1 MIPPPS
7 RHGYDKSMNNSKAIP
22 RLIPAHLS
30 GDLWGGFAA
39 MLVALPSAIAF
50 GVTIFSPLGSTFGA
64 QGALAGMLGV
74 TVLGLVAATFGGTQR
89 LISAPCAPAAA
100 ILTAVTIELS
110 RQAIEPSAI
119 VISLF
124 LIAIT
129 CGLIQIAFG
138 LLQIGKLIRFM
149 PYTVVSGYLSGVG
162 LIIVISQL
170 PKWLSLPKGIK
181 LIDGIWQPHL
191 WQVSSIAIGIA
202 TALAMILAP
211 KFSKR
216 IPAVIQGLL
225 AGVLVYWLLAW
236 TAFPELRSLE
246 NNSFI
251 IGPLAA
257 DPAALFDNLQQ
268 SLEQLLHPN
277 LPPLEQIII
286 PALTLAILLSIDT
299 LKTCVVLDALTGSR
313 HNSNRELIGQGLGNL
328 SASLLGGTPGA
339 GTMGATLVNKA
350 SGGTTRLSGAFQ
362 GLWSLIAIL
371 VLTPLIAWVP
381 IASLAALLVVIG
393 VKMIDWKSLA
403 FARSKETFVDFVVI
417 LAVVAVANTVGLIAA
432 SGLGVGLTILL
443 FIREQIYSTTVRKK
457 SYGNQL
463 FSKHFRTNAER
474 QILQRDGQQTVI
486 YELQGSLFFGTTD
499 QLYLAIEPE
508 IDRARYV
515 LLDFFRVQSIDITAA
530 HMIERIRNRLAENK
544 TTLVLSRLPE
554 RLPSGRDL
562 RSYMDQLELTH
573 DGSTQIVNEMSD
585 GLEWIENQL
594 LEKAKA
600 FSTQSKALTLNEFE
614 IFKGMDAK
622 ILSVLTSCVTQQ
634 HIPANTCIF
643 KANSPGEDLML
654 IASGQIKI
662 TLSIG
667 KNTIVHLATLGR
679 GQFFGEMSFLDRQ
692 VHSAD
697 VYAQTD
703 VELLIMTRTDFDRIS
718 ASNPMLT
725 AQVMQSI
732 AIAIATRLRHTNS
745 DLLQIRE

>member
-1 MIPPPS
+1 
-7 RHGYDKSMNNSKAIP
+7 MNINNAKHRVMP
-22 RLIPAHLS
+22 VHLS

-74 TVLGLVAATFGGTQR
+74 TVLGFVAAAFGGTQR

-110 RQAIEPSAI
+110 RQAIEPSSI

-124 LIAIT
+124 LIALT
-129 CGLIQIAFG
+129 CGLLQIAFG

-191 WQVSSIAIGIA
+191 WQITSIAIGIA
-202 TALAMILAP
+202 TALAMVLAP

-225 AGVLVYWLLAW
+225 AGVLVYWVLAW
-236 TAFPELRSLE
+236 SAFPELRSLE

-257 DPAALFDNLQQ
+257 DPAALFENLQQ
-268 SLEQLLHPN
+268 SLGQLFHPN

-350 SGGTTRLSGAFQ
+350 SGGTTRLSGVFQ

-371 VLTPLIAWVP
+371 VLTPFIAWVP

-417 LAVVAVANTVGLIAA
+417 LAVVVVANTIGLIAA
-432 SGLGVGLTILL
+432 SGLGVGLAILL
-443 FIREQIYSTTVRKK
+443 FIREQIHSTTVRKK

-474 QILQRDGQQTVI
+474 QILQRDGQHTVI

-530 HMIERIRNRLAENK
+530 HMIERIRNRLAENQ

-562 RSYMDQLELTH
+562 RSYMDHLRLTH

-594 LEKAKA
+594 LEKAQVL
-600 FSTQSKALTLNEFE
+600 STQSKALALNEFE
-614 IFKGMDAK
+614 IFKDMDAK
-622 ILSVLTSCVTQQ
+622 TLSELSSCITQQ

-643 KANSPGEDLML
+643 KANSPGEELMF

-679 GQFFGEMSFLDRQ
+679 GQFFGEMSFLDHQ

-697 VYAQTD
+697 VYTQTD

-718 ASNPMLT
+718 ASNPTLT

-732 AIAIATRLRHTNS
+732 AVAIATRLRHTNS

>member
-1 MIPPPS
+1 
-7 RHGYDKSMNNSKAIP
+7 
-22 RLIPAHLS
+22 
-30 GDLWGGFAA
+30 

-417 LAVVAVANTVGLIAA
+417 LAVVVVANTVGLIAA

-530 HMIERIRNRLAENK
+530 HMIERIRNRLAENQ
-544 TTLVLSRLPE
+544 TTLLLTRLPK

-562 RSYMDQLELTH
+562 RSYIDHLELT
-573 DGSTQIVNEMSD
+573 TM
-585 GLEWIENQL
+585 
-594 LEKAKA
+594 A
-600 FSTQSKALTLNEFE
+600 
-614 IFKGMDAK
+614 
-622 ILSVLTSCVTQQ
+622 Q
-634 HIPANTCIF
+634 H
-643 KANSPGEDLML
+643 KSSM
-654 IASGQIKI
+654 K
-662 TLSIG
+662 
-667 KNTIVHLATLGR
+667 
-679 GQFFGEMSFLDRQ
+679 
-692 VHSAD
+692 
-697 VYAQTD
+697 
-703 VELLIMTRTDFDRIS
+703 
-718 ASNPMLT
+718 
-725 AQVMQSI
+725 
-732 AIAIATRLRHTNS
+732 
-745 DLLQIRE
+745 

>member
-1 MIPPPS
+1 
-7 RHGYDKSMNNSKAIP
+7 MNNNKAVP
-22 RLIPAHLS
+22 GLIPTHLS

-50 GVTIFSPLGSTFGA
+50 GVTIFSPLGATFDA

-74 TVLGLVAATFGGTQR
+74 TILGFVAAIFGGTQR

-110 RQAIEPSAI
+110 RQAIEPSTI

-124 LIAIT
+124 LITLA

-170 PKWLSLPKGIK
+170 PKWLSLPKGLK

-191 WQVSSIAIGIA
+191 WQVTSIAIGIA
-202 TALAMILAP
+202 TALAMVLAP

-236 TAFPELRSLE
+236 SAFPELRSLE

-268 SLEQLLHPN
+268 SLGQLLHPN

-299 LKTCVVLDALTGSR
+299 LKTCIVLDALTGSR

-328 SASLLGGTPGA
+328 CASLLGGTPGA

-350 SGGTTRLSGAFQ
+350 SGGTTRLSGVFQ

-371 VLTPLIAWVP
+371 ILTPLIALVP

-417 LAVVAVANTVGLIAA
+417 LAVVVVANTVGLIAA
-432 SGLGVGLTILL
+432 SGLGVGLAILL
-443 FIREQIYSTTVRKK
+443 FIREQIHSTTVRKK
-457 SYGNQL
+457 NYGNQL

-474 QILQRDGQQTVI
+474 QILQRDGQHTVI

-499 QLYLAIEPE
+499 QLYLAIEHE

-530 HMIERIRNRLAENK
+530 HMIERIRNRLAENQ

-562 RSYMDQLELTH
+562 RSYIDHLKLTH

-594 LEKAKA
+594 LEKAQVL
-600 FSTQSKALTLNEFE
+600 FTQSHVLALNEFE

-622 ILSVLTSCVTQQ
+622 TLSVLTSCVTQQ

-643 KANSPGEDLML
+643 KANSPGEELMF

-697 VYAQTD
+697 VHAQTD

-718 ASNPMLT
+718 ASNPTLT

-745 DLLQIRE
+745 DLIQIRE

>member
-1 MIPPPS
+1 
-7 RHGYDKSMNNSKAIP
+7 
-22 RLIPAHLS
+22 
-30 GDLWGGFAA
+30 

-50 GVTIFSPLGSTFGA
+50 GVTIFSPLGATFGA

-74 TVLGLVAATFGGTQR
+74 TILGFVAATFGGTQR

-124 LIAIT
+124 LIALT

-170 PKWLSLPKGIK
+170 PKWLSLPRGIK

-191 WQVSSIAIGIA
+191 WQITSIAIGIA
-202 TALAMILAP
+202 TALAMVLAP

-236 TAFPELRSLE
+236 SAFPELRSLE

-257 DPAALFDNLQQ
+257 DPAALFNNLQQ
-268 SLEQLLHPN
+268 SLGQLLHPN

-350 SGGTTRLSGAFQ
+350 SGGTTRLSGVFQ

-417 LAVVAVANTVGLIAA
+417 LAVVVVANTVGLIAA
-432 SGLGVGLTILL
+432 SGLGVGLAILL
-443 FIREQIYSTTVRKK
+443 FIREQIHSTTVRKK

-474 QILQRDGQQTVI
+474 QILQRDGQHTVI

-562 RSYMDQLELTH
+562 RSYMDHLELTH

-594 LEKAKA
+594 LEKAQVL
-600 FSTQSKALTLNEFE
+600 STQSKALALNEFE

-622 ILSVLTSCVTQQ
+622 TLSVLTSCVTQQ
-634 HIPANTCIF
+634 HIPASTCIF
-643 KANSPGEDLML
+643 KANSPGEELMF

-667 KNTIVHLATLGR
+667 KNTIFHLATLGR

-718 ASNPMLT
+718 ASNPTLT

-745 DLLQIRE
+745 DLIQIRE

>member
-1 MIPPPS
+1 
-7 RHGYDKSMNNSKAIP
+7 
-22 RLIPAHLS
+22 
-30 GDLWGGFAA
+30 

-50 GVTIFSPLGSTFGA
+50 GVTIFSPLGATFGA

-74 TVLGLVAATFGGTQR
+74 TILGFVAATFGGTQR

-124 LIAIT
+124 LIALT

-191 WQVSSIAIGIA
+191 WQITSIAIGIA
-202 TALAMILAP
+202 TALAMVLAP

-236 TAFPELRSLE
+236 SAFPELRSLE

-268 SLEQLLHPN
+268 SLGQLLHPN

-350 SGGTTRLSGAFQ
+350 SGGTTRLSGVFQ

-417 LAVVAVANTVGLIAA
+417 LAVVVVANTVGLIAA
-432 SGLGVGLTILL
+432 SGLGVGLAILL
-443 FIREQIYSTTVRKK
+443 FIREQIHSTTVRKK

-474 QILQRDGQQTVI
+474 QILQRDGQHTVI

-562 RSYMDQLELTH
+562 RSYMDHLELTH

-594 LEKAKA
+594 LEKAQVL
-600 FSTQSKALTLNEFE
+600 STQSKALALNEFE

-622 ILSVLTSCVTQQ
+622 TLSVLTSCVTQQ
-634 HIPANTCIF
+634 HIPASTCIF
-643 KANSPGEDLML
+643 KANSPGEELMF

-718 ASNPMLT
+718 ASNPTLT

-745 DLLQIRE
+745 DLIQIRE

>member
-1 MIPPPS
+1 
-7 RHGYDKSMNNSKAIP
+7 
-22 RLIPAHLS
+22 
-30 GDLWGGFAA
+30 
-39 MLVALPSAIAF
+39 
-50 GVTIFSPLGSTFGA
+50 
-64 QGALAGMLGV
+64 
-74 TVLGLVAATFGGTQR
+74 
-89 LISAPCAPAAA
+89 
-100 ILTAVTIELS
+100 
-110 RQAIEPSAI
+110 
-119 VISLF
+119 
-124 LIAIT
+124 
-129 CGLIQIAFG
+129 
-138 LLQIGKLIRFM
+138 
-149 PYTVVSGYLSGVG
+149 
-162 LIIVISQL
+162 
-170 PKWLSLPKGIK
+170 
-181 LIDGIWQPHL
+181 
-191 WQVSSIAIGIA
+191 
-202 TALAMILAP
+202 
-211 KFSKR
+211 
-216 IPAVIQGLL
+216 
-225 AGVLVYWLLAW
+225 
-236 TAFPELRSLE
+236 
-246 NNSFI
+246 
-251 IGPLAA
+251 
-257 DPAALFDNLQQ
+257 
-268 SLEQLLHPN
+268 
-277 LPPLEQIII
+277 
-286 PALTLAILLSIDT
+286 
-299 LKTCVVLDALTGSR
+299 
-313 HNSNRELIGQGLGNL
+313 
-328 SASLLGGTPGA
+328 
-339 GTMGATLVNKA
+339 MGATLVNKA
-350 SGGTTRLSGAFQ
+350 SGGTTRLSGVFQ

-371 VLTPLIAWVP
+371 ILTPLIALVP

-417 LAVVAVANTVGLIAA
+417 LAVVVVANTVGLIAA
-432 SGLGVGLTILL
+432 SGLGVGLAILL
-443 FIREQIYSTTVRKK
+443 FIREQIHSTTVRKK
-457 SYGNQL
+457 NYGNQL

-474 QILQRDGQQTVI
+474 QILQRDGQHTVI

-562 RSYMDQLELTH
+562 RSYMDHLELTH

-594 LEKAKA
+594 LEKAQVL
-600 FSTQSKALTLNEFE
+600 STQSKALALNEFE
-614 IFKGMDAK
+614 IFKGMDVK
-622 ILSVLTSCVTQQ
+622 TLSVLTSCVTQQ
-634 HIPANTCIF
+634 HIPASTCIF
-643 KANSPGEDLML
+643 KVNSPGEELMF

-718 ASNPMLT
+718 ASNPTLT

-745 DLLQIRE
+745 DLIQIRE

>member
-1 MIPPPS
+1 
-7 RHGYDKSMNNSKAIP
+7 
-22 RLIPAHLS
+22 
-30 GDLWGGFAA
+30 

-417 LAVVAVANTVGLIAA
+417 LAVVVVANTVGLIAA

-530 HMIERIRNRLAENK
+530 HMIERIRNRLAENQ
-544 TTLVLSRLPE
+544 TTLLLSRLPK

-562 RSYMDQLELTH
+562 RSYIDHLGLTN
-573 DGSTQIVNEMSD
+573 DGTTQIVNEMSD

-594 LEKAKA
+594 LEKAEA
-600 FSTQSKALTLNEFE
+600 ISTQSKALALNEFE

-622 ILSVLTSCVTQQ
+622 TLSVLNSCVTKQ
-634 HIPANTCIF
+634 HFLANTCIF
-643 KANSPGEDLML
+643 QANSSGEELML

-703 VELLIMTRTDFDRIS
+703 VELLIMTRTDFDRIN
-718 ASNPMLT
+718 ASNPTLT

-745 DLLQIRE
+745 DLIQIRE

>member
-1 MIPPPS
+1 MSVKNIKYRVMP
-7 RHGYDKSMNNSKAIP
+7 I
-22 RLIPAHLS
+22 HLS

-74 TVLGLVAATFGGTQR
+74 TVLGFVAAAFGGTQR

-110 RQAIEPSAI
+110 RQAIEPSTI

-124 LIAIT
+124 LIALT
-129 CGLIQIAFG
+129 CGLLQIAFG

-191 WQVSSIAIGIA
+191 WQINSIAIGIA
-202 TALAMILAP
+202 TALAMVLAP

-236 TAFPELRSLE
+236 SAFPELRSLE

-268 SLEQLLHPN
+268 SLGQLFHPN
-277 LPPLEQIII
+277 LPPLEQIMI

-328 SASLLGGTPGA
+328 SASLMGGTPGA

-371 VLTPLIAWVP
+371 VLTPFIAWVP

-417 LAVVAVANTVGLIAA
+417 LAVVVVANTVGLIAA
-432 SGLGVGLTILL
+432 SGLGVGLAILL
-443 FIREQIYSTTVRKK
+443 FIREQIHSTTVRKK

-474 QILQRDGQQTVI
+474 QILQRDGQHTVI

-508 IDRARYV
+508 IDRAHYV

-562 RSYMDQLELTH
+562 RSYMDHLGLTH

-594 LEKAKA
+594 LEKAQVL
-600 FSTQSKALTLNEFE
+600 STQSKTLALNEFE
-614 IFKGMDAK
+614 IFKDMDVK
-622 ILSVLTSCVTQQ
+622 TLSELTTCMTQK

-643 KANSPGEDLML
+643 KANSPGEELML

-703 VELLIMTRTDFDRIS
+703 VELLIMTRTDFDHIS
-718 ASNPMLT
+718 ASNPTLT

-745 DLLQIRE
+745 DLIQIRE

>member
-1 MIPPPS
+1 
-7 RHGYDKSMNNSKAIP
+7 MNNNKAVP
-22 RLIPAHLS
+22 LLIPAHLS

-74 TVLGLVAATFGGTQR
+74 TILGFVAAAFGGTQR

-100 ILTAVTIELS
+100 VLTAVTIELI
-110 RQAIEPSAI
+110 RQEIEPSAI

-124 LIAIT
+124 LIALT

-138 LLQIGKLIRFM
+138 LLQVGKLIRFM

-191 WQVSSIAIGIA
+191 WQVTSIAIGIA
-202 TALAMILAP
+202 TALAMVLAP

-236 TAFPELRSLE
+236 SAFPELRSLE

-257 DPAALFDNLQQ
+257 DPAALFENLQQ
-268 SLEQLLHPN
+268 SLEQLFHPN
-277 LPPLEQIII
+277 LPPLEQIMI

-313 HNSNRELIGQGLGNL
+313 HNSNRELVGQGLGNV

-350 SGGTTRLSGAFQ
+350 SGGTTRLSGVLQ

-393 VKMIDWKSLA
+393 VKMIDWKSFA

-417 LAVVAVANTVGLIAA
+417 LAVVVVANTVGLIAA

-562 RSYMDQLELTH
+562 RSYMDHLELTH

-643 KANSPGEDLML
+643 NANSPGEDLML

-718 ASNPMLT
+718 DSNPMLT

-732 AIAIATRLRHTNS
+732 AIAIATRMRHTNS

>member
-1 MIPPPS
+1 
-7 RHGYDKSMNNSKAIP
+7 MNNSKAIP

-443 FIREQIYSTTVRKK
+443 FIREQIHSATVRKK

-463 FSKHFRTNAER
+463 FSKYFRTNAER
-474 QILQRDGQQTVI
+474 QILQRDGEQTVI

-530 HMIERIRNRLAENK
+530 HMIERIRNRLAENQ

-562 RSYMDQLELTH
+562 RSYIDHLGLTN

-585 GLEWIENQL
+585 GLEWIENRI
-594 LEKAKA
+594 LEKAKLI
-600 FSTQSKALTLNEFE
+600 STESKALALNEFE
-614 IFKGMDAK
+614 IFKAMDEK
-622 ILSVLTSCVTQQ
+622 TLSALTSCMTQQ

-643 KANSPGEDLML
+643 QANSPGEELML

-662 TLSIG
+662 TLSIS

-697 VYAQTD
+697 VYTQTD
-703 VELLIMTRTDFDRIS
+703 VELMIMTRTDFDRIS
-718 ASNPMLT
+718 ASNPTMT
-725 AQVMQSI
+725 AQLMQSI

-745 DLLQIRE
+745 DLIQIRE

>member
-1 MIPPPS
+1 
-7 RHGYDKSMNNSKAIP
+7 MNINNVKN
-22 RLIPAHLS
+22 RVTPAHLS

-74 TVLGLVAATFGGTQR
+74 TVLGFVAAVFGGTQR

-100 ILTAVTIELS
+100 VLTAVTIELS
-110 RQAIEPSAI
+110 RQAIGPSTI

-124 LIAIT
+124 LISLT
-129 CGLIQIAFG
+129 CGLFQIAFG
-138 LLQIGKLIRFM
+138 LLQFGKLIRFI

-170 PKWLSLPKGIK
+170 PKWLSLPKEIK

-191 WQVSSIAIGIA
+191 WQISSIAIGVA
-202 TALAMILAP
+202 TALAMVLAP
-211 KFSKR
+211 KLSKR

-225 AGVLVYWLLAW
+225 AGALVYWLLAW

-257 DPAALFDNLQQ
+257 DPGALFDNLGQL
-268 SLEQLLHPN
+268 LEQLLHPN
-277 LPPLEQIII
+277 LLTLERIMI

-299 LKTCVVLDALTGSR
+299 LKTSVVLDALTGSR

-328 SASLLGGTPGA
+328 SASLLGGTLGA

-350 SGGTTRLSGAFQ
+350 SGGTTRLSGVFQ

-371 VLTPLIAWVP
+371 VLIPFIAWIP

-403 FARSKETFVDFVVI
+403 FARSKETVVDFLVI
-417 LAVVAVANTVGLIAA
+417 LSVALIANMLGLIAA
-432 SGLGVGLTILL
+432 TALGVGLAILL
-443 FIREQIYSTTVRKK
+443 FIREQIHSTTVRKK
-457 SYGNQL
+457 LYGNQL

-474 QILQRDGQQTVI
+474 KILQRDGQHTVI

-530 HMIERIRNRLAENK
+530 QMIERIRNRLAEKN
-544 TTLVLSRLPE
+544 TILVLSRLPE

-562 RSYMDQLELTH
+562 RSYIDRLRLTH

-585 GLEWIENQL
+585 GLEWIENNL
-594 LEKAKA
+594 LENAGA
-600 FSTQSKALTLNEFE
+600 FSTQSKSLALDEFE

-622 ILSVLTSCVTQQ
+622 TLSTLTSCVTQKN
-634 HIPANTCIF
+634 IPANTCIF
-643 KANSPGEDLML
+643 EANSPGEELML

-662 TLSIG
+662 TFSIS
-667 KNTIVHLATLGR
+667 KNTIVHLATLSR

-697 VYAQTD
+697 VYTQTD
-703 VELLIMTRTDFDRIS
+703 VQLFILTRTDFDRIS
-718 ASNPMLT
+718 DSNPMLT

-732 AIAIATRLRHTNS
+732 AIAMATRLRHTNS
-745 DLLQIRE
+745 DLIQIRE

>member
-1 MIPPPS
+1 
-7 RHGYDKSMNNSKAIP
+7 
-22 RLIPAHLS
+22 
-30 GDLWGGFAA
+30 

-50 GVTIFSPLGSTFGA
+50 GVTIFSPLGATFGA

-74 TVLGLVAATFGGTQR
+74 TILGFVAATFGGTQR

-124 LIAIT
+124 LIALT

-170 PKWLSLPKGIK
+170 PKWLSLPRGIK

-191 WQVSSIAIGIA
+191 WQITSIAIGIA
-202 TALAMILAP
+202 TALAMVLAP

-236 TAFPELRSLE
+236 SAFPELRSLE

-257 DPAALFDNLQQ
+257 DPAALFNNLQQ
-268 SLEQLLHPN
+268 SLGQLLHPN

-350 SGGTTRLSGAFQ
+350 SGGTTRLSGVFQ

-417 LAVVAVANTVGLIAA
+417 LAVVVVANTVGLIAA
-432 SGLGVGLTILL
+432 SGLGVGLAILL
-443 FIREQIYSTTVRKK
+443 FIREQIHSTTVRKK

-474 QILQRDGQQTVI
+474 QILQRDGQHTVI

-562 RSYMDQLELTH
+562 RSYMDHLELTH

-594 LEKAKA
+594 LEKAQVL
-600 FSTQSKALTLNEFE
+600 STQSKALALNEFE

-622 ILSVLTSCVTQQ
+622 TLSVLTSCVTQQ
-634 HIPANTCIF
+634 HIPASTCIF
-643 KANSPGEDLML
+643 KANSPGEELMF

-718 ASNPMLT
+718 ASNPTLT

-745 DLLQIRE
+745 DLIQIRE

>member
-1 MIPPPS
+1 MNVKNVK
-7 RHGYDKSMNNSKAIP
+7 HGVMPI
-22 RLIPAHLS
+22 HLS

-50 GVTIFSPLGSTFGA
+50 GVTIFSPLGSGFGA

-110 RQAIEPSAI
+110 RQAIEPSTI

-124 LIAIT
+124 LIALT
-129 CGLIQIAFG
+129 CGLLQIAFG

-371 VLTPLIAWVP
+371 VLTPFIAWVP

-417 LAVVAVANTVGLIAA
+417 LAVVVVANTVGLIAA

-508 IDRARYV
+508 IDRACYV

-530 HMIERIRNRLAENK
+530 HMIERIRNRLAENQ

-562 RSYMDQLELTH
+562 RSYIDHLGLTN
-573 DGSTQIVNEMSD
+573 DGTTQIVNEMSD

-594 LEKAKA
+594 LEKAEA
-600 FSTQSKALTLNEFE
+600 ISTQSKTLALNEFE

-622 ILSVLTSCVTQQ
+622 TLSVLTSCMTQQ

-643 KANSPGEDLML
+643 KANSPGEELML

-703 VELLIMTRTDFDRIS
+703 VELLIMTRTDFDHIS
-718 ASNPMLT
+718 ASNPTLT

-745 DLLQIRE
+745 DLIQIRE

>member
-1 MIPPPS
+1 MNDNKS
-7 RHGYDKSMNNSKAIP
+7 VHG
-22 RLIPAHLS
+22 LISTHLS

-50 GVTIFSPLGSTFGA
+50 GVTIFSPLGATFGA

-74 TVLGLVAATFGGTQR
+74 TILGFVAATFGGTQR

-124 LIAIT
+124 LIALT

-170 PKWLSLPKGIK
+170 PKWLSLPRGIK

-191 WQVSSIAIGIA
+191 WQITSIAIGIA
-202 TALAMILAP
+202 TALAMVLAP

-236 TAFPELRSLE
+236 SAFPELRSLE

-268 SLEQLLHPN
+268 SLGQLLHPN

-350 SGGTTRLSGAFQ
+350 SGGTTRLSGVFQ

-417 LAVVAVANTVGLIAA
+417 LAVVVVANTVGLIAA
-432 SGLGVGLTILL
+432 SGLGVGLAILL
-443 FIREQIYSTTVRKK
+443 FIREQIHSTTVRKK

-474 QILQRDGQQTVI
+474 QILQRDGQHTVI

-562 RSYMDQLELTH
+562 RSYMDHLELTH

-594 LEKAKA
+594 LEKAQVL
-600 FSTQSKALTLNEFE
+600 STQSKALALNEFE

-622 ILSVLTSCVTQQ
+622 TLSVLTSCVTQQ
-634 HIPANTCIF
+634 HIPASTCIF
-643 KANSPGEDLML
+643 KANSPGEELMF

-718 ASNPMLT
+718 ASNPTLT

-745 DLLQIRE
+745 DLIQIRE

>member
-1 MIPPPS
+1 
-7 RHGYDKSMNNSKAIP
+7 MNINNAKHRVMP
-22 RLIPAHLS
+22 VHLS

-74 TVLGLVAATFGGTQR
+74 TVLGFVAASFGGTQR

-124 LIAIT
+124 LIALT
-129 CGLIQIAFG
+129 CGLLQIAFG

-191 WQVSSIAIGIA
+191 WQITSIAIGIA
-202 TALAMILAP
+202 TALAMVLAP

-225 AGVLVYWLLAW
+225 AGVLVYWVLAW
-236 TAFPELRSLE
+236 SAFPELRSLE

-257 DPAALFDNLQQ
+257 DPAALFENLQQ
-268 SLEQLLHPN
+268 SLGQLFHPN

-350 SGGTTRLSGAFQ
+350 SGGTTRLSGVFQ

-371 VLTPLIAWVP
+371 VLTPFIAWVP

-403 FARSKETFVDFVVI
+403 FAGSKETFVDFVVI
-417 LAVVAVANTVGLIAA
+417 LAVVVVANTIGLIAA
-432 SGLGVGLTILL
+432 SGLGVGLAILL
-443 FIREQIYSTTVRKK
+443 FIREQIHSTTVRKK

-474 QILQRDGQQTVI
+474 QILQRDGQHTVI

-530 HMIERIRNRLAENK
+530 HMIERIRNRLAENQ

-562 RSYMDQLELTH
+562 RSYMDHLRLTH

-594 LEKAKA
+594 LEKAQVL
-600 FSTQSKALTLNEFE
+600 STQSKALALNEFE
-614 IFKGMDAK
+614 IFKDMDVK
-622 ILSVLTSCVTQQ
+622 TLSELTSCMTQQ

-643 KANSPGEDLML
+643 KANSPGEELMF

-697 VYAQTD
+697 VYTQTD

-718 ASNPMLT
+718 ASNPTLT

-732 AIAIATRLRHTNS
+732 AVAIATRLRHTNS

>member
-1 MIPPPS
+1 
-7 RHGYDKSMNNSKAIP
+7 
-22 RLIPAHLS
+22 
-30 GDLWGGFAA
+30 

-50 GVTIFSPLGSTFGA
+50 GVTIFSPLGATFGA

-74 TVLGLVAATFGGTQR
+74 TILGFVAATFGGTQR

-124 LIAIT
+124 LIALT

-170 PKWLSLPKGIK
+170 PKWLSLPRGIK

-191 WQVSSIAIGIA
+191 WQITSIAIGIA
-202 TALAMILAP
+202 TALTMVLAP

-236 TAFPELRSLE
+236 SAFPELRSLE

-257 DPAALFDNLQQ
+257 DPAALFNNLQQ
-268 SLEQLLHPN
+268 SLGQLLHPN

-350 SGGTTRLSGAFQ
+350 SGGTTRLSGVFQ

-417 LAVVAVANTVGLIAA
+417 LAVVVVANTVGLIAA
-432 SGLGVGLTILL
+432 SGLGVGLAILL
-443 FIREQIYSTTVRKK
+443 FIREQIHSTTVRKK

-474 QILQRDGQQTVI
+474 QILQRDGQHTVI

-562 RSYMDQLELTH
+562 RSYMDHLELTH

-594 LEKAKA
+594 LEKAQVL
-600 FSTQSKALTLNEFE
+600 STQSKALALNEFE

-622 ILSVLTSCVTQQ
+622 TLSVLTSCVTQQ
-634 HIPANTCIF
+634 HIPASTCIF
-643 KANSPGEDLML
+643 KANSPGEELMF

-718 ASNPMLT
+718 ASNPTLT

-745 DLLQIRE
+745 DLIQIRE

>member
-1 MIPPPS
+1 MNDNKS
-7 RHGYDKSMNNSKAIP
+7 VHG
-22 RLIPAHLS
+22 LISTHLS

-50 GVTIFSPLGSTFGA
+50 GVTIFSPLGATFGA

-74 TVLGLVAATFGGTQR
+74 TILGFVAATFGGTQR

-124 LIAIT
+124 LIALT

-170 PKWLSLPKGIK
+170 PKWLSLPRGIK

-191 WQVSSIAIGIA
+191 WQITSIAIGIA
-202 TALAMILAP
+202 TALAMVLAP

-236 TAFPELRSLE
+236 SAFPELRSLE

-257 DPAALFDNLQQ
+257 DPAALFNNLQQ
-268 SLEQLLHPN
+268 SLGQLLHPN

-350 SGGTTRLSGAFQ
+350 SGGTTRLSGVFQ

-417 LAVVAVANTVGLIAA
+417 LAVVVVANTVGLIAA
-432 SGLGVGLTILL
+432 SGLGVGLAILL
-443 FIREQIYSTTVRKK
+443 FIREQIHSTTVRKK

-474 QILQRDGQQTVI
+474 QILQRDGQHTVI

-562 RSYMDQLELTH
+562 RSYMDHLELTH

-594 LEKAKA
+594 LEKAQVL
-600 FSTQSKALTLNEFE
+600 STQSKALALNEFE

-622 ILSVLTSCVTQQ
+622 TLSVLTSCVTQQ
-634 HIPANTCIF
+634 HIPASTCIF
-643 KANSPGEDLML
+643 KANSPGEELMF

-718 ASNPMLT
+718 ASNPTLT

-745 DLLQIRE
+745 DLIQIRE

>member
-1 MIPPPS
+1 
-7 RHGYDKSMNNSKAIP
+7 MNNNKAVP

-74 TVLGLVAATFGGTQR
+74 TILGFVAAAFGGTQR

-100 ILTAVTIELS
+100 ILTAVTIELI

-124 LIAIT
+124 LIALT

-138 LLQIGKLIRFM
+138 LLQVGKLIRFM

-181 LIDGIWQPHL
+181 LIDSIWQPHL
-191 WQVSSIAIGIA
+191 WQVTSIAIGIA
-202 TALAMILAP
+202 TALAMVLAP

-236 TAFPELRSLE
+236 SGFPELRSLE

-257 DPAALFDNLQQ
+257 DPAALFENLQQ
-268 SLEQLLHPN
+268 SLEQLFHPN
-277 LPPLEQIII
+277 LPPLEQIMI

-313 HNSNRELIGQGLGNL
+313 HNSNRELVGQGLGNV

-350 SGGTTRLSGAFQ
+350 SGGTTRLSGVLQ

-393 VKMIDWKSLA
+393 VKMIDWKSFA

-417 LAVVAVANTVGLIAA
+417 LAVVVVANTVGLIAA
-432 SGLGVGLTILL
+432 SGLGVGLAILL
-443 FIREQIYSTTVRKK
+443 FIREQIHSTTVRKK

-463 FSKHFRTNAER
+463 FSKHFRTNSER
-474 QILQRDGQQTVI
+474 QILQRDGQHTVI

-562 RSYMDQLELTH
+562 RSYMDHLELTH

-600 FSTQSKALTLNEFE
+600 FSTQSKALTLNQFE
-614 IFKGMDAK
+614 IFKDMDAK